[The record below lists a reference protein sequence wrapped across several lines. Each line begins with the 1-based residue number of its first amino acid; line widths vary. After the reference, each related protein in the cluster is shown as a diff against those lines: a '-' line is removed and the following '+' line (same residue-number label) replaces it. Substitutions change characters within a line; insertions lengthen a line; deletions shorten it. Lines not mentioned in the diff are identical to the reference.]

1 MLSYVD
7 STDANISNISSWYE
21 GPNKTT
27 ASHSGTISLVLHG
40 TTTQTNT
47 EYEDGDS
54 EPYDTITFEDGYSL
68 KSAPRVEVGSA
79 GLTIER
85 IDSRGSTVE
94 KSSEWNTFSTLDTG
108 GEYTYS
114 SAGTTEAV
122 TVTGEEPFTGTTTTR
137 VTESGSSNYGGTSA
151 SSSAEAQRNTAQTVQ
166 NFTERVGVVGSE
178 YAADTSSND
187 YAYLGSTE
195 QGGHTE
201 SSSSTGD
208 SFSTST
214 SANLDNTGF
223 TFSENSYTY
232 FTTAGTNASTQ
243 LESTAD
249 TTVLSNKFVPTS
261 QDATSLAL
269 DTTTKLTFEGFPS
282 TLLAET
288 TASLKITYTF
298 KSLGL
303 STYAI
308 DYITTSG
315 TLTNT
320 SYVMASYS
328 AEGTQFQPA
337 VPIRAKR
344 IAFVQ
349 NGVPGGAC
357 GHIIEHKHKPKNFTH
372 YVYSKYTDF
381 TNGVSSTNFSLEIT
395 PNIYR
400 KSIGFTNVTYSSHT
414 TTANGAS
421 GTYLVTENIYNG
433 VTEDPVLSN
442 NYLSYSTAFG
452 DFTSTYS
459 EHSKYVECTG
469 TTTTTY
475 AQSYTATYTELSAYT
490 RTVKTS
496 YDFESYVLTL
506 TLGSTSTRKTYSY
519 QIYKATEFTRV
530 LPQFVEILHQITT
543 PVSSTESNEDW
554 AATTLYTDAV
564 SEEASKSAFTEAAI
578 FAELSGG
585 PFYYRPGVNG
595 CMYEDFPHA
604 YAGFIVGTFSA
615 ETIKK
620 FYLTTKSQ
628 VISGTVPRS
637 FKIDNLDYVFLAN
650 RSRQNSAG
658 PYMGLRGFTKNY
670 VPPED
675 GHYPYTYYDTETRTA
690 RSLASFSTSVNKVG
704 SYTVTDVNSVV
715 STQFGSTT
723 TTCNTTISNLNTYSY
738 TLLDTIIRTELGYS
752 DIKFRNG
759 VQTSAIIIAAFTKT
773 GGTYPTT
780 SSRPMNA
787 PNITETLLMGNGQTR
802 STILTNTQQDVYT
815 TTSSDVSRIQETT
828 AKIKVYVDGILPDKF
843 VSVQPVLGTFA
854 GGYNPKGGNYSI
866 YLNENCITVTVVNG
880 TNSRKWSTSALTNAT
895 FTVKNGDYFA
905 VSAEPIYRQSIN
917 STRTLPDFGSFA
929 TQLAR

>member
-21 GPNKTT
+21 GSNKTNSDNNGS
-27 ASHSGTISLVLHG
+27 ASLVLHG

-47 EYEDGDS
+47 EYEDGYS
-54 EPYDTITFEDGYSL
+54 EPYDTIAFEDGYSL
-68 KSAPRVEVGSA
+68 KSAHFVDVGSA
-79 GLTIER
+79 GVTIER
-85 IDSRGSTVE
+85 IVSRGSTVE
-94 KSSEWNTFSTLDTG
+94 KSSELNTFSTLDTG

-114 SAGTTEAV
+114 SARTTTAEI
-122 TVTGEEPFTGTTTTR
+122 VTGTEPFTGTTTTSNS
-137 VTESGSSNYGGTSA
+137 EEGSSKYGGSSNTT
-151 SSSAEAQRNTAQTVQ
+151 SAEAQRNTAQTVQ
-166 NFTERVGVVGSE
+166 NFTERFGVEGSQ
-178 YAADTSSND
+178 YALDGGTTGDT
-187 YAYLGSTE
+187 YLGSTE

-201 SSSSTGD
+201 SSSSTAY
-208 SFSTST
+208 SSSTTAST
-214 SANLDNTGF
+214 NLDNTGF

-232 FTTAGTNASTQ
+232 FTTAGTNAATQ
-243 LESTAD
+243 LENTAH

-261 QDATSLAL
+261 QSAASLAL

-303 STYAI
+303 STYAL

-315 TLTNT
+315 TSINT

-328 AEGTQFQPA
+328 AEGTQLQPE

-357 GHIIEHKHKPKNFTH
+357 GHIIEHKHKPKNITH

-381 TNGVSSTNFSLEIT
+381 TNGVSSTNFSSEIT

-400 KSIGFTNVTYSSHT
+400 KSIEFTNVTYSSHT
-414 TTANGAS
+414 ATASGAS
-421 GTYLVTENIYNG
+421 GTYLVTKNIYNG

-490 RTVKTS
+490 TTVKTS
-496 YDFESYVLTL
+496 YDFGSYVLTL

-519 QIYKATEFTRV
+519 QIYKAIEFTRV
-530 LPQFVEILHQITT
+530 LPQFAEILHQITT
-543 PVSSTESNEDW
+543 PVISTESNENW
-554 AATTLYTDAV
+554 AATTAYTDAV
-564 SEEASKSAFTEAAI
+564 NEEASKSAFTEFPI

-585 PFYYRPGVNG
+585 PFYFRPGVNG

-650 RSRQNSAG
+650 KSQQNS
-658 PYMGLRGFTKNY
+658 GLRGFTKNY

-690 RSLASFSTSVNKVG
+690 RSLASFSTSTIEQG
-704 SYTVTDVNSVV
+704 SYAITDVNSVV

-723 TTCNTTISNLNTYSY
+723 TTCNTTISNLNTYTY
-738 TLLDTIIRTELGYS
+738 TLLNTTTRTELGYS

-780 SSRPMNA
+780 SSKPMSA

-802 STILTNTQQDVYT
+802 SAILTNTQQDVYT